1 MRRSILVC
9 LIALL
14 MLSGTV
20 LTVWSADITMDE
32 LDGKHIGVQT
42 GSINGPLAEARF
54 PNSEISYFNSQTDVM
69 TALKTGKIDAWAVE
83 DSVIRFIQIDDPEYM
98 YENNQIHQKCCCS
111 I

>member
-42 GSINGPLAEARF
+42 G
-54 PNSEISYFNSQTDVM
+54 
-69 TALKTGKIDAWAVE
+69 
-83 DSVIRFIQIDDPEYM
+83 
-98 YENNQIHQKCCCS
+98 
-111 I
+111 